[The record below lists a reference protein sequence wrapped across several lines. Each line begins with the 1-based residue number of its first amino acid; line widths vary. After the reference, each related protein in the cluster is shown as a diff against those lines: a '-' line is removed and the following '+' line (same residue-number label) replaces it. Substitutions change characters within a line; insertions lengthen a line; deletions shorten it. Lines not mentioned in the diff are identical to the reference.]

1 MRGSKATAGDSLEN
15 PTDKQRRLQAAAT
28 TECLVAGGVIAEGAS
43 YYHGIQELA
52 AGADF
57 GQHGIVL
64 QRVGINGGC
73 AVEILA
79 LAEDGV
85 PPTLQIGL
93 FATEELKGVAVV
105 LSGSGDFGLGE
116 IRLGLV
122 AISGGPCVADSQS
135 MTDHGGDGPAPLPHI
150 R

>member
-28 TECLVAGGVIAEGAS
+28 TECLVAGGVIAERAA

-57 GQHGIVL
+57 GQHGVVL
-64 QRVGINGGC
+64 QRIGINGGC

-85 PPTLQIGL
+85 PPALQIGFFVAEKL
-93 FATEELKGVAVV
+93 EGAAVV
-105 LSGSGDFGLGE
+105 ISVGGHFGLRE
-116 IRLGLV
+116 IGLGLV
-122 AISGGPCVADSQS
+122 AI
-135 MTDHGGDGPAPLPHI
+135 
-150 R
+150 